1 MSKSEKTAVK
11 NTPSETAKPAAKGQI
26 LNKLKGGSYIKDP
39 ETGERTLVQKTER
52 KKPQL
57 TAEQ

>member
-1 MSKSEKTAVK
+1 MPKQEKTAVNK
-11 NTPSETAKPAAKGQI
+11 KPETAKSTAKGQT

-39 ETGERTLVQKTER
+39 ETSERTLVQKTER